1 MAKDA
6 GKVYCGPE
14 SKGGASH
21 GLAWEKGHIEGLEAR
36 LEARLA
42 AQGSLV
48 SSQGTQ
54 RPPPSLRVC
63 GSQVRSKAREAG
75 WGSP

>member
-14 SKGGASH
+14 SEGGASH

-36 LEARLA
+36 LA
-42 AQGSLV
+42 AQGSSV
-48 SSQGTQ
+48 SSQGAQ

-63 GSQVRSKAREAG
+63 GSQVRSKALEVG